1 MASLPPRQAR
11 LRFRAL
17 LAPIVLCS
25 ALLLGA
31 ACTDSGDR
39 PTPTTGPGSVP
50 TAPPLASVPSP
61 TIVTGSATPT
71 GTGTPTTGTGAAGAN
86 AGEQSYTVVA
96 GDVLTSIAVK
106 FDVPSAQIRT
116 LNNLTTDTLQIGQK
130 LRIPAKT
137 AASGTPPPSTS
148 PGSASTYTVKA
159 GDTAFGIALQFDTT
173 TEALERA
180 NSVQRGGLDNLQLG
194 QVVKLP
200 PPGQR

>member
-1 MASLPPRQAR
+1 MISLPPRQAR
-11 LRFRAL
+11 LRFRAT

-25 ALLLGA
+25 ALFLAA
-31 ACTDSGDR
+31 ACTGSGDK
-39 PTPTTGPGSVP
+39 PVASTGSGSVP
-50 TAPPLASVPSP
+50 TAPPLGVVPSP
-61 TIVTGSATPT
+61 TIVTGLATPT
-71 GTGTPTTGTGAAGAN
+71 GTGTPSTATGATGAN
-86 AGEQSYTVVA
+86 AGELSYTVVA

-116 LNNLTTDTLQIGQK
+116 LNNLTSDTLQIGQK

-173 TEALERA
+173 TDALERA
-180 NSVQRGGLDNLQLG
+180 NNVPKGGLDNLQLG